1 MKTDPIVKK
10 IALKPAS
17 TKGDAHDKQTKF
29 TRKPVPE
36 LIPASSA
43 AVILGMGSRTL
54 WALTRCRAIPHRKI
68 GSMLRY
74 VRRELEAWIDAGCPT
89 EPDAM
94 DRVLRDLRRGG
105 GR

>member
-1 MKTDPIVKK
+1 MQTNPNQSPRPLAGNPGAKRSTNSTP
-10 IALKPAS
+10 LPA
-17 TKGDAHDKQTKF
+17 
-29 TRKPVPE
+29 PE
-36 LIPASSA
+36 LIAESSA
-43 AVILGMGSRTL
+43 AVIVGMGRRTL

-68 GSMLRY
+68 GRSVRY
-74 VRRELEAWIDAGCPT
+74 VPRELNAWIDAGCPT

>member
-1 MKTDPIVKK
+1 MQTDPRPGQT
-10 IALKPAS
+10 ATKPAS
-17 TKGDAHDKQTKF
+17 NRGEKRELSNSTTTPA
-29 TRKPVPE
+29 PE
-36 LIPASSA
+36 LIAESSA
-43 AVILGMGSRTL
+43 AVIVGMGRRTL

-68 GSMLRY
+68 GRS
-74 VRRELEAWIDAGCPT
+74 VRHVPRELNAWIDAGCPT